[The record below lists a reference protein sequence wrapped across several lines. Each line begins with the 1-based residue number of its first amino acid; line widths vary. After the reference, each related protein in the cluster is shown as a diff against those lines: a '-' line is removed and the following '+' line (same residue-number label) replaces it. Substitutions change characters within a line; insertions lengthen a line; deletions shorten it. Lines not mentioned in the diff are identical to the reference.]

1 MAKKKGSKKG
11 PFDAKKFL
19 KMASENASPEDYAKA
34 FGLKTKAQI
43 DKAHYK
49 ALVEIGQIQ
58 PAVVGKRAGRTASVD
73 SVKIGKSGKIS
84 LSKDMVAGF
93 GFSEGD
99 EFKVKKRG
107 DNIITLKKVG
117 AETEAETEEKT
128 ED

>member
-1 MAKKKGSKKG
+1 MAKKKATKKG

-19 KMASENASPEDYAKA
+19 KMVSEKASPEDYEKA
-34 FGLKTKAQI
+34 FGFKTKAQI
-43 DKAHYK
+43 DVAHYK
-49 ALVEIGQIQ
+49 ALVQTGGLE

-73 SVKIGKSGKIS
+73 RVKIGKSGKIS
-84 LSKDMVAGF
+84 LSKDMVAEF
-93 GFSEGD
+93 GFKEGD

-117 AETEAETEEKT
+117 AEAETETEDKT